1 MEHKDPYIGRMLDNR
16 YEILER
22 IGTGGMAVVYKAKC
36 HRLNRLV
43 AVKILKSDLAQD
55 EDFRRRFNA
64 ESQAVAQL
72 SHPNIVS
79 VYDVSRGGDIEYIV
93 MELIDGITL
102 KQYMEKRGQLNWRE
116 SLHFVTQIMRGLS
129 HAHSRGIV
137 HRDIKPQNVMVL
149 RDGSVKVA
157 DFGIACLENA
167 AQTLTQEALGS
178 VHYISP
184 EQARGDRIDARSD
197 IYSAG
202 VVLYEMLT
210 GRLPFEGD
218 SAVSVAIQHLSSVP
232 LAPREINPDIPEQLE
247 LICMKAMAPDLDKR
261 YPSADAMIADLEAFR
276 KNPGV
281 NLDFELSDLRTEESD
296 EPTQKLRTPVPPQS
310 HRPGRESSYERSRRY
325 EDDRY
330 DERPSR
336 LSGGKKAA
344 LIGGG
349 AVVVVVV
356 LFFLFR
362 AIFASMVPAAADTY
376 AVPRLIGMT
385 EEQANQQASVADG
398 TFQVV
403 VAGTEASDA
412 AVGEIVRQDPEP
424 ETEKK
429 GELPITINV
438 WISAGEDVGT
448 MPDLTTNPVTYEQ
461 ALTILQDLVEEYELN
476 IQPYE
481 ETQKEYNDE
490 LAADVIISTTPTAEA
505 ELHKGDTI
513 TFVLSRGPQTVPL
526 IDCVGQERSWA
537 EDQLK
542 NVLGLEVVVHEEA
555 SDTVQ
560 EGYIIRQDPTGT
572 TEVPAGSTVELWVS
586 TGPEDSTGEEGM
598 EMIMIPLP
606 DDRETV
612 TLQVLQDGNE
622 ILNETVNCADYQ
634 YTFPLPVYGSG
645 TSYVEILIDG
655 QHSSAS
661 QEVTFG
667 GL

>member
-116 SLHFVTQIMRGLS
+116 SLHFITQIMRGLS

-481 ETQKEYNDE
+481 ETQKEYDDE
-490 LAADVIISTTPTAEA
+490 LAVDVIKSTTPAANE

-560 EGYIIRQDPTGT
+560 EGHIIRQDPTGT

-586 TGPEDSTGEEGM
+586 TGPESSGGGESDYPVIVPLPTDRDTAVVLIIQDGEEVCNQ
-598 EMIMIPLP
+598 PV
-606 DDRETV
+606 DCS
-612 TLQVLQDGNE
+612 QGNFVWT
-622 ILNETVNCADYQ
+622 I
-634 YTFPLPVYGSG
+634 YGSG
-645 TSYVEILIDG
+645 TSQVQVYVDG
-655 QHSSAS
+655 ELVESISG
-661 QEVTFG
+661 EVSFDG
-667 GL
+667 I

>member
-1 MEHKDPYIGRMLDNR
+1 MEHKDPYIGKMLDNR

-22 IGTGGMAVVYKAKC
+22 IGTGGMAIVYKAKC

-79 VYDVSRGGDIEYIV
+79 VYDVSKGGDIEYIV

-116 SLHFVTQIMRGLS
+116 SLHFITQIMRGLS

-184 EQARGDRIDARSD
+184 EQARGDRTDARSD

-232 LAPREINPDIPEQLE
+232 LAPREVNPDIPEQLE
-247 LICMKAMAPDLDKR
+247 LICMKAMAPDLEKR

-281 NLDFELSDLRTEESD
+281 NLDFELSDLRPEETD
-296 EPTQKLRTPVPPQS
+296 EPTQKLRSAVPPQL
-310 HRPGRESSYERSRRY
+310 HRQGREPSYERGRRWEEDRY
-325 EDDRY
+325 ED
-330 DERPSR
+330 EQPSR
-336 LSGGKKAA
+336 LSGGKKIA

-362 AIFASMVPAAADTY
+362 AIFASFVPAAPDTY
-376 AVPRLIGMT
+376 TVPKLVGMT
-385 EEQANQQASVADG
+385 EEQANEQASVADG

-424 ETEKK
+424 DTE

-438 WISAGEDVGT
+438 WVSAGEDVGT
-448 MPDLTTNPVTYEQ
+448 MPDLTTKPMTYDQ
-461 ALTILQDLVEEYELN
+461 AMTILQDLVAEYELN
-476 IQPYE
+476 VQPYE
-481 ETQKEYNDE
+481 ETQKEYDDE
-490 LAADVIISTTPTAEA
+490 LAVDVIKSTTPAANA

-526 IDCVGQERSWA
+526 IDFTNRERAWA

-542 NVLGLEVVVHEEA
+542 NVLGLEVEVHEEA
-555 SDTVQ
+555 NDTV
-560 EGYIIRQDPTGT
+560 EAGLVIRQNPTAT
-572 TEVPAGSTVELWVS
+572 TQVPAGSTVELWVS
-586 TGPEDSTGEEGM
+586 TGPESGGNEDLQM
-598 EMIMIPLP
+598 EPLIIALP
-606 DDRETV
+606 TDRETAEV
-612 TLQVLQDGNE
+612 QIVVDGVIKVNESVPCRDGNYVYE
-622 ILNETVNCADYQ
+622 LYGTGTVSVE
-634 YTFPLPVYGSG
+634 VY
-645 TSYVEILIDG
+645 VDG
-655 QHSSAS
+655 VMDVNNTH
-661 QEVTFG
+661 EVTFG
-667 GL
+667 E

>member
-116 SLHFVTQIMRGLS
+116 SLHFITQIMRGLS

-184 EQARGDRIDARSD
+184 EQARGDRTDARSD

-490 LAADVIISTTPTAEA
+490 LAADVIISTTPAAEA

-560 EGYIIRQDPTGT
+560 EGHIIRQDPTGT

-586 TGPEDSTGEEGM
+586 TGPESSGGGESDYPVIVPLPTDRDTAVVLIIQDGEEVCNQ
-598 EMIMIPLP
+598 PV
-606 DDRETV
+606 DCS
-612 TLQVLQDGNE
+612 QGNFVWT
-622 ILNETVNCADYQ
+622 I
-634 YTFPLPVYGSG
+634 YGSG
-645 TSYVEILIDG
+645 TSQVQVYVDG
-655 QHSSAS
+655 ELVESISG
-661 QEVTFG
+661 EVSFDG
-667 GL
+667 I

>member
-1 MEHKDPYIGRMLDNR
+1 MEHKDPYIGKMLDNR

-22 IGTGGMAVVYKAKC
+22 IGTGGMAIVYKAKC

-79 VYDVSRGGDIEYIV
+79 VYDVSKGGDIEYIV

-116 SLHFVTQIMRGLS
+116 SLHFITQIMRGLS

-184 EQARGDRIDARSD
+184 EQARGDRTDARSD

-232 LAPREINPDIPEQLE
+232 LAPREVNPDIPEQLE
-247 LICMKAMAPDLDKR
+247 LICMKAMAPDLEKR

-281 NLDFELSDLRTEESD
+281 NLDFELSDLRPEETD
-296 EPTQKLRTPVPPQS
+296 EPTQKPQL
-310 HRPGRESSYERSRRY
+310 HRQGREPSYERGRRWEEDRY
-325 EDDRY
+325 ED
-330 DERPSR
+330 EQPSR
-336 LSGGKKAA
+336 LSGGKKIA

-362 AIFASMVPAAADTY
+362 AIFASFVPAAPDTY
-376 AVPRLIGMT
+376 TVPKLVGMT
-385 EEQANQQASVADG
+385 EEQANEQASVADG

-403 VAGTEASDA
+403 VAGTEASGLYEA
-412 AVGEIVRQDPEP
+412 RPEP
-424 ETEKK
+424 DMEKK

-438 WISAGEDVGT
+438 WVSAGEDVGT
-448 MPDLTTNPVTYEQ
+448 MPDLTTKPMTYDQ
-461 ALTILQDLVEEYELN
+461 AMTILQDLVAEYELN
-476 IQPYE
+476 VQPYE
-481 ETQKEYNDE
+481 ETQKEYDDE
-490 LAADVIISTTPTAEA
+490 LAVDVIKSTTPAAGA

-526 IDCVGQERSWA
+526 IDFTNRERAWA

-542 NVLGLEVVVHEEA
+542 NVLGLEVEVYEEA
-555 SDTVQ
+555 NDTV
-560 EGYIIRQDPTGT
+560 EAGLVIRQNPTAT
-572 TEVPAGSTVELWVS
+572 TQVPAGSTVELWVS
-586 TGPEDSTGEEGM
+586 TGPESSGNEGQEE
-598 EMIMIPLP
+598 ELLIIPLP
-606 DDRETV
+606 VDKETAEV
-612 TLQVLQDGNE
+612 QIVVDGTIVFNESVDCKQGNFPYTLTGTGTVSVEVYVDGVMD
-622 ILNETVNCADYQ
+622 VNN
-634 YTFPLPVYGSG
+634 TR
-645 TSYVEILIDG
+645 
-655 QHSSAS
+655 
-661 QEVTFG
+661 EVTFG
-667 GL
+667 E